1 MPVPWQYHQDVHV
14 PPHLT
19 LYNQTSGA
27 SAFHFLPLL
36 VGLYATRLGR
46 NQGPHALASLLA
58 TLQQR
63 RVGQTATIG
72 PGQLLLILP
81 AGAHGVFVP
90 RVPAGGSHAVGAHAG
105 GGDAPGIAPF
115 ELSLIR
121 AAEIYVW
128 PLYALHERR
137 CATAGWAAPFALTA
151 EEREAEATQSR
162 AFEARQQAVCAEL
175 GLGRD
180 EWFTLARRLWAKW
193 ETADGADQGD

>member
-1 MPVPWQYHQDVHV
+1 M

-19 LYNQTSGA
+19 LYNQTSGV

-46 NQGPHALASLLA
+46 TDGPRALASMIA
-58 TLQQR
+58 TLQQQ
-63 RVGQTATIG
+63 RVGETATIG

-90 RVPAGGSHAVGAHAG
+90 RVPAGGGHVDGGHAPGI
-105 GGDAPGIAPF
+105 APGIAPF

-128 PLYALHERR
+128 QLYALHERR
-137 CATAGWAAPFALTA
+137 CTAAGWATPFALTT
-151 EEREAEATQSR
+151 EEREAEATQAR

-175 GLGRD
+175 DLGRD

-193 ETADGADQGD
+193 ETE

>member
-1 MPVPWQYHQDVHV
+1 M

-121 AAEIYVW
+121 AAEIYV
-128 PLYALHERR
+128 
-137 CATAGWAAPFALTA
+137 
-151 EEREAEATQSR
+151 
-162 AFEARQQAVCAEL
+162 
-175 GLGRD
+175 
-180 EWFTLARRLWAKW
+180 
-193 ETADGADQGD
+193 